1 MATKTSKKQPSF
13 EENMTALQNIV
24 NRLESGDV
32 PLEEALTQFEQGI
45 KLTRTLEKT
54 LTQAEQAMNKIVAA
68 DGQEK
73 PLDQEGTDVHDSS
86 QEDDSDQ

>member
-73 PLDQEGTDVHDSS
+73 PLDQEGTDAHDSS
-86 QEDDSDQ
+86 PADDSDQ